1 MKDTSKECATCISTD
16 YDKMPVLESFKAVI
30 HVLCRIVYLLL
41 VDLFHDARSICHVK
55 ICRFIH

>member
-30 HVLCRIVYLLL
+30 HVLCSIVYLLL
-41 VDLFHDARSICHVK
+41 VDLFHDARSNLTSLDM
-55 ICRFIH
+55 